1 VLSHDWSYPAV
12 IDFLTRTMDW
22 FERYMPPNP

>member
-1 VLSHDWSYPAV
+1 VRSYPAV
-12 IDFLTRTMDW
+12 IDFLTRTMDR